1 MSSTFFNRVA
11 ETSPR
16 EPRTLLGVEPVYA
29 HFIVHLLAVIVAFRM
44 I

>member
-1 MSSTFFNRVA
+1 MSAELNRVA
-11 ETSPR
+11 ETSPQ
-16 EPRTLLGVEPVYA
+16 EPKTILGVEPVYA